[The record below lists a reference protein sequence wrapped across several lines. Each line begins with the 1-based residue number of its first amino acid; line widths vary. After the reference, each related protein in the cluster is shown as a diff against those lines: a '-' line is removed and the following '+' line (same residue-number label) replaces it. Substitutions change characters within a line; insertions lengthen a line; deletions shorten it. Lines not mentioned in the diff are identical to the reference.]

1 MANTIP
7 IRRPIQKSPV
17 KLILYITGIYPA
29 SEKVVIVILLARIGV
44 ALISVTY
51 VLVVQFVHHMHGN
64 TNKPNNIMKLN
75 GCGNFGDFKFLS
87 TGVYGDKL

>member
-1 MANTIP
+1 M
-7 IRRPIQKSPV
+7 

-29 SEKVVIVILLARIGV
+29 IEKVVIVILLARISV

-51 VLVVQFVHHMHGN
+51 VLVVQFVHHIHGN
-64 TNKPNNIMKLN
+64 TNKPNDIMKVN
-75 GCGNFGDFKFLS
+75 GCGNFGDFNFLN